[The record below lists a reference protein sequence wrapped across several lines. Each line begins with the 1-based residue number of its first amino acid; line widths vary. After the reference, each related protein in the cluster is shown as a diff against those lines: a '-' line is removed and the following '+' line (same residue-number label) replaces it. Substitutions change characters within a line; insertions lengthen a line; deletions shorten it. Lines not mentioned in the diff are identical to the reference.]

1 MRICRDISPTPP
13 DPIPAFGA
21 HAHGGRRMGM
31 RAALG
36 AAADM
41 QPTVRRQVGCQQ
53 AGQSQRVTGG
63 LHAAGGADARR
74 HAQPRIRRFGDP
86 RFILGSPSVAL
97 QQHGPPRRQPQR
109 RQLRQPRPRRGA
121 ESPPRRGHPGHP
133 WRQHGPP
140 CERMGPGIGLHP
152 RRKFACEPAPL
163 RHPGRHAPRSAR
175 TLSALGK
182 PCRQRHGFLGR
193 TLQRHRHA
201 IRAAVG
207 SHERPAVL
215 RHFDA
220 HVGAGLAQ
228 IGALTQIDGKAELG
242 W

>member
-1 MRICRDISPTPP
+1 
-13 DPIPAFGA
+13 
-21 HAHGGRRMGM
+21 
-31 RAALG
+31 
-36 AAADM
+36 M

-86 RFILGSPSVAL
+86 RFILGSPE
-97 QQHGPPRRQPQR
+97 
-109 RQLRQPRPRRGA
+109 RGA
-121 ESPPRRGHPGHP
+121 PATWFATASAAAAPAAPPVHAAALSRPQGAATQATPGGSTAHHANAWGPASGCTPGASSLASRRRCAIQAAMRRAAPGP
-133 WRQHGPP
+133 
-140 CERMGPGIGLHP
+140 EL
-152 RRKFACEPAPL
+152 
-163 RHPGRHAPRSAR
+163 
-175 TLSALGK
+175 LGSS
-182 PCRQRHGFLGR
+182 CRQRHGFLGR